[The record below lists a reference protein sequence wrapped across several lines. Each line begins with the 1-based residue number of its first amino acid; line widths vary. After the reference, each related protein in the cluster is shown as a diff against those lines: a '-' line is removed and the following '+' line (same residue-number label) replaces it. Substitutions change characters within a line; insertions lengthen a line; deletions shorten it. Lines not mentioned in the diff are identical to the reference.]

1 MQVFYGLEA
10 LPENFKS
17 AVVTLGVFDGLH
29 RAHMAIIQ
37 KVIDSAKAAHSYSML
52 VTFDP
57 HPRKYLNSSIGD
69 TVLLLTPPEEKVHLL
84 EGTALDAVLFLKTD
98 KTLMD
103 MGSEEFVGKIL
114 VNQIGVK
121 KIIVGYDYHF
131 GKQREGRAEHLV
143 DLGRRYGFSVEII
156 APIQFENEA
165 VRSSVIRSLLS
176 EGKVKKAANLIG
188 RNYSVSGAVAHG
200 AGRGM
205 VLDFP
210 TANIEIN
217 NRDKMLPKDGVYL
230 TKVKVNGKR
239 YFGICNIGV
248 RKTFDEHD
256 RIVEVHIL
264 NVPDIDLYGAVV
276 EIDFLERLRDELKFE
291 TVESLKHQMINDE
304 KVCLE
309 KIKEYNLLKGG
320 LT

>member
-1 MQVFYGLEA
+1 MQVFFGLDA

-29 RAHMAIIQ
+29 RAHMAIVQ

-57 HPRKYLNSSIGD
+57 HPRKYLNSSKD
-69 TVLLLTPPEEKVHLL
+69 DPVLLLTTPEEKVHLL
-84 EGTALDAVLFLKTD
+84 EDTALDAILFLKTD
-98 KTLMD
+98 KALINMS
-103 MGSEEFVGKIL
+103 SEEFVKMIL

-131 GKQREGRAEHLV
+131 GKQREGRAEHLIA
-143 DLGRRYGFSVEII
+143 LGRRYGFSAEII

-188 RNYSVSGAVAHG
+188 RNYSISGAIVHG
-200 AGRGM
+200 AGRGKE
-205 VLDFP
+205 LDFP

-217 NRDKMLPKDGVYL
+217 NHEKMIPKDGIYL
-230 TKVKVNGKR
+230 TKVKINGKR

-248 RKTFDEHD
+248 RKTFNEHD

-264 NVPDIDLYGAVV
+264 NVPDIDLYGAGI
-276 EIDFLERLRDELKFE
+276 EIDFLERLRDELKFA
-291 TVESLKHQMINDE
+291 TVESLKHQMIDDK

-309 KIKEYNLLKGG
+309 KIKEYNL
-320 LT
+320 